1 MLCVCV
7 CGGGRTHKSRANKTF
22 DRALK
27 SREDI
32 GQKEYKWWLFMLIWR
47 VQSEVLICMV
57 LASHE
62 LFLSLWRLF
71 AVIFLDIINMVTKMC
86 L

>member
-1 MLCVCV
+1 
-7 CGGGRTHKSRANKTF
+7 
-22 DRALK
+22 
-27 SREDI
+27 
-32 GQKEYKWWLFMLIWR
+32 MLIWR
-47 VQSEVLICMV
+47 VQSEVLICVV
-57 LASHE
+57 LASHV